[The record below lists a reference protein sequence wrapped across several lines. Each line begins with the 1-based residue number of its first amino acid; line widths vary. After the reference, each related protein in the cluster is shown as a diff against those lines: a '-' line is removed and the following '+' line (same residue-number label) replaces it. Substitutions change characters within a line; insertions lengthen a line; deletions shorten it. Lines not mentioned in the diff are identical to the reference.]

1 MQGWLMAG
9 SVEVEHLVPMAVA
22 AQEAGFGG
30 IALGDHLVFPQQ
42 ISSPYPYTSDG
53 SIKWEPETPWPDPW
67 VTIAAMA
74 TATTTLRFTTAV
86 YIAPL
91 RDPISLAKLTSTA
104 SILSRGRMSCG
115 FGTGWMSE
123 EFELVGQQFAQR
135 GRRFD
140 EMLEVLRLLWTGE
153 MVEYHGQH
161 YDFAPVQMSPAAFG
175 GRIPVLLGGNTPQAM
190 ERAVRHDG
198 WIGVHRDVDTTAE
211 RVERL
216 RSLRAASARAEE
228 PFEIATVVLRGARAA
243 LPLQELGVD
252 TAIIPVLGLGVGP
265 DLASRIDAV
274 HRFGDEMI
282 ERGP

>member
-1 MQGWLMAG
+1 
-9 SVEVEHLVPMAVA
+9 
-22 AQEAGFGG
+22 
-30 IALGDHLVFPQQ
+30 
-42 ISSPYPYTSDG
+42 
-53 SIKWEPETPWPDPW
+53 
-67 VTIAAMA
+67 
-74 TATTTLRFTTAV
+74 
-86 YIAPL
+86 
-91 RDPISLAKLTSTA
+91 
-104 SILSRGRMSCG
+104 
-115 FGTGWMSE
+115 
-123 EFELVGQQFAQR
+123 
-135 GRRFD
+135 
-140 EMLEVLRLLWTGE
+140 
-153 MVEYHGQH
+153 
-161 YDFAPVQMSPAAFG
+161 FG